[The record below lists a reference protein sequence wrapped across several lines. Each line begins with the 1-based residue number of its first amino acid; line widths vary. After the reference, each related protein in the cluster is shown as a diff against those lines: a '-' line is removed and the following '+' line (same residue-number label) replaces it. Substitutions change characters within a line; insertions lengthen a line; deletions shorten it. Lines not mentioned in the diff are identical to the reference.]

1 MRNTGERASVLWW
14 GAKTH
19 TSASSI
25 FIQLPLHAAAGLGRR
40 RAAAAGGNQ
49 RSSCGSHFFLFLFLS
64 LTLFHLA
71 KMCVSLSTADERSR
85 NKITI
90 SEQHKV
96 TD

>member
-1 MRNTGERASVLWW
+1 LM
-14 GAKTH
+14 
-19 TSASSI
+19 
-25 FIQLPLHAAAGLGRR
+25 
-40 RAAAAGGNQ
+40 
-49 RSSCGSHFFLFLFLS
+49 
-64 LTLFHLA
+64 LFHLA